1 MALINKN
8 ISNLIGGVSQQAP
21 ALRLYNQA
29 ERQENCFSSLAN
41 GLQSR
46 LPIKYIGAGG
56 ASKSAFYPIDRDDS
70 GRYNLYITPSGL
82 QIFDDEGVE
91 QTVSHT
97 AGYTAYLAA
106 AGDYDPYRV
115 YKVLTLADQTFV
127 LNTTKVTALSSA
139 TYTAWKN
146 QALVFI
152 KQVNYVTTWA
162 LTIDD
167 VSRSFGYGGQENDGT
182 VKRYINGVQ
191 TGNTDGSISA
201 TEVASQ
207 LYSSTTD
214 YTYTLTTDTVYN
226 PNKTYY
232 KLTVI
237 DGYVVYTGQADLW
250 DESVDLLYERTSST
264 VYPFSGFTITQV
276 GATLWIRKTTGA
288 SFTIGLS
295 DSRSDTCST
304 LITSKVQQFDQL
316 PTVAPDG
323 YICRVVGAV
332 SSNADDYYVQFVANS
347 GTSFGKGVWEECAE
361 PGTQYAIDASL
372 MPWVLRHTTATGW
385 TFSPAAWDSKTTGD
399 TDSNPIPPFIGK
411 RLRNIF
417 LFRNRLCFIAED
429 LLCMSAAADYE
440 NWWNETAFTLNDSD
454 PIYLSASTERLA
466 DLYDFGILNDSLIIF
481 GNNDQYELSTP
492 DTLSPK
498 TAALL
503 PVSGY
508 AYTKGTGVVSA
519 GNRIFFGNKT
529 GDWFKCHEYGIN
541 TTTGKKDGISVTSHV
556 PTYIPFRSHLQITG
570 SADVSVLAVLSQD
583 DPSALYIY
591 QYYISNASK
600 LQSAWHK
607 YTIKNGEIKSI
618 FFRENILWM
627 HIMKGVVSITATL
640 DFAERAVDDPSGIR
654 LDLNTTLQHAT
665 ATDTWTLPSYITSA
679 DAVVLGEIGDIIT
692 PLYIKER
699 VGQVITL
706 EKAVTRIYVGESYNA
721 LYKFSTQYPQKTNRD
736 GSTTSVTS
744 GRFQLQTLTVNHET
758 SGSFT
763 VTVVPEYDRTA
774 EGFAYHYTGITIGQQ
789 NSILASLPS
798 DAGEFKVPLR
808 GRNTELAIQ
817 ISSDSWLPFSFISAE
832 FQGSYITK
840 VRNI

>member
-1 MALINKN
+1 MTLINKN

-152 KQVNYVTTWA
+152 KQVNYVTTWT
-162 LTIDD
+162 LTIGGT
-167 VSRSFGYGGQENDGT
+167 SRSFGYGGQENDGT
-182 VKRYINGVQ
+182 VKRYLNGTETAV
-191 TGNTDGSISA
+191 TNGSISSV
-201 TEVASQ
+201 EVASE
-207 LYSSTTD
+207 LGASAAFPD
-214 YTYTLTTDTVYN
+214 YTLT
-226 PNKTYY
+226 
-232 KLTVI
+232 
-237 DGYVVYTGQADLW
+237 
-250 DESVDLLYERTSST
+250 
-264 VYPFSGFTITQV
+264 QV
-276 GATLWIRKTTGA
+276 GSTLWVRKTDGG

-316 PTVAPDG
+316 PTVAPNG

-417 LFRNRLCFIAED
+417 LFRNRLCLIAED

-481 GNNDQYELSTP
+481 GNNDQYELSAP

-503 PVSGY
+503 PVSSY

-519 GNRIFFGNKT
+519 GNRLFFGNKT

-556 PTYIPFRSHLQITG
+556 PTYIPFRSRLHITG
-570 SADVSVLAVLSQD
+570 SADVSVLTVLSQD

-654 LDLNTTLQHAT
+654 LDLNTTLQNAT

-679 DAVVLGEIGDIIT
+679 DAVVLGEIGDIST

-699 VGQVITL
+699 AGQVITL

-736 GSTTSVTS
+736 GSTTLVTS
-744 GRFQLQTLTVNHET
+744 GRFQLQMLTVNHET

-774 EGFAYHYTGITIGQQ
+774 EGFAYHYTGIIIGQQ

>member
-1 MALINKN
+1 MTLINKN

-115 YKVLTLADQTFV
+115 YKILTLADQTFV

-139 TYTAWKN
+139 AYTAWKN

-152 KQVNYVTTWA
+152 KQVNYVTTWT
-162 LTIDD
+162 LTIGGT
-167 VSRSFGYGGQENDGT
+167 SRSFGYGGQESDGT
-182 VKRYINGVQ
+182 VKRYLNGTETAV
-191 TGNTDGSISA
+191 TNGSISSV
-201 TEVASQ
+201 EVASE
-207 LYSSTTD
+207 LGASAAFPD
-214 YTYTLTTDTVYN
+214 YTLT
-226 PNKTYY
+226 
-232 KLTVI
+232 
-237 DGYVVYTGQADLW
+237 
-250 DESVDLLYERTSST
+250 
-264 VYPFSGFTITQV
+264 QV
-276 GATLWIRKTTGA
+276 GSTLWVRKTDGG

-417 LFRNRLCFIAED
+417 LFRNRLCLIAED

-519 GNRIFFGNKT
+519 GNRLFFGNKT

-541 TTTGKKDGISVTSHV
+541 TTTGKKDGICVTSHV
-556 PTYIPFRSHLQITG
+556 PTYIPFRSRLQITG

-654 LDLNTTLQHAT
+654 LDLNTTLQNAT

-699 VGQVITL
+699 AGQVITL

-736 GSTTSVTS
+736 GSTTAVTS

>member
-1 MALINKN
+1 MTLINKN

-82 QIFDDEGVE
+82 QIFDDEGVA

-152 KQVNYVTTWA
+152 KQVNYVTTWT
-162 LTIDD
+162 LTIGGT
-167 VSRSFGYGGQENDGT
+167 SRSFGYGGQENDGT
-182 VKRYINGVQ
+182 VKRYLNGTETAV
-191 TGNTDGSISA
+191 TNGSISSV
-201 TEVASQ
+201 EVASE
-207 LYSSTTD
+207 LGASAAFPD
-214 YTYTLTTDTVYN
+214 YTLT
-226 PNKTYY
+226 
-232 KLTVI
+232 
-237 DGYVVYTGQADLW
+237 
-250 DESVDLLYERTSST
+250 
-264 VYPFSGFTITQV
+264 QV
-276 GATLWIRKTTGA
+276 GSTLWVRKTDGG

-316 PTVAPDG
+316 PTVAPNG

-372 MPWVLRHTTATGW
+372 MPWVLKHTTTTGW

-417 LFRNRLCFIAED
+417 LFRNRLCLIAED

-466 DLYDFGILNDSLIIF
+466 DLYDFGILNDALIIF

-519 GNRIFFGNKT
+519 GNRLFFGNKT

-556 PTYIPFRSHLQITG
+556 PTYIPFRSYLQTTG

-627 HIMKGVVSITATL
+627 HIMKGAVPITATL

-654 LDLNTTLQHAT
+654 LDLNTTLQNAT

-699 VGQVITL
+699 AGQVITL

-736 GSTTSVTS
+736 GSTTAVTS
-744 GRFQLQTLTVNHET
+744 GRFQLQMLTVNHET